1 MEVPEDLRY
10 TKEHEWVRDDGDG
23 EVVIGVTDYAQE
35 QLGDIVFVELPEADE
50 STEIARDEP
59 FAVVESV
66 KAASDV
72 YAPVT
77 GTVLEV
83 NDELPESPEMINE
96 DCFGD
101 GWMIRMKISNRE
113 ELEEL
118 LSAAEYREL
127 LAELTS

>member
-1 MEVPEDLRY
+1 MEVLEDLRY

-101 GWMIRMKISNRE
+101 GWMIRMKLSNPE
-113 ELEEL
+113 ELDEL